1 MGGVRFLRRIVRS
14 LRIKKRKGIHR
25 KRVMIVGAG
34 EAASLLIK
42 EMKNNKHSIY
52 EPVVAIDDDHKK
64 HNTQINGVPIAGG
77 REKL

>member
-1 MGGVRFLRRIVRS
+1 
-14 LRIKKRKGIHR
+14 
-25 KRVMIVGAG
+25 MIVGAG